1 LPPLAFHILLHATV
15 SAMDYTPTVVSK
27 RCLFFIFKHS
37 WAPKRSW
44 KISHGGPWKSWK
56 SPGFFSSERVGTL
69 CTVAHGNH
77 QCRGSSS
84 NDCWVLTWR
93 RWTCWLR
100 ATQHEFLVYRQVKRH
115 IECAE
120 LNTSE
125 CWLADWVTKCCFWS
139 IYLFVYF
146 IWCAPAHTHQQS
158 VNSIRRWCIF
168 LVSHWNGFFV
178 FHNFLL
184 VTEGNLTAQFG
195 VCGFECSW
203 SWQLWQIFVMF
214 DTVNRNCVTHANCE
228 VVDKRW
234 VVTLLRLTDDAS
246 AAAADRDGSIELV
259 YDGRL
264 DNRVSQ
270 SSSCSVKVLKLDW
283 ESATDCD
290 LSSLAS
296 TVDVVIATGLIW
308 SIKALYTQCTL

>member
-1 LPPLAFHILLHATV
+1 MPPLAFHILLHATV

-100 ATQHEFLVYRQVKRH
+100 ATQHEFVVYRQVKRH

-125 CWLADWVTKCCFWS
+125 CWLADWVIKCCFWS

-158 VNSIRRWCIF
+158 VNSIRR
-168 LVSHWNGFFV
+168 
-178 FHNFLL
+178 
-184 VTEGNLTAQFG
+184 
-195 VCGFECSW
+195 
-203 SWQLWQIFVMF
+203 
-214 DTVNRNCVTHANCE
+214 TVNRNCVTRANCE

-246 AAAADRDGSIELV
+246 AAAADRDSSIELV